1 MCRMSAASRGEDA
14 RYDVIIVGG
23 GIVGMACARELS
35 LRHPEK
41 KIALVEKE
49 KELGVCVC
57 VCVCVCVHISLC
69 WHNHIA

>member
-57 VCVCVCVHISLC
+57 VYILTCG